1 MSILRTSRPAS
12 RPAPRSAPRLLLGLV
27 IGAFVVPATLT
38 GCSFAVN
45 STPTISADD
54 FAKQVGDA
62 VVEQLKVPRPIVDC
76 GDDPIDV
83 VEGKVV
89 HCDFSAEDDPSAIYD
104 SQTTISDVHGT
115 DFHIDT
121 KIDDAPKAG

>member
-1 MSILRTSRPAS
+1 MSILRT
-12 RPAPRSAPRLLLGLV
+12 PRLLPALLL
-27 IGAFVVPATLT
+27 GAFVLPLGLS
-38 GCSFAVN
+38 GCSFSFGSN
-45 STPTISADD
+45 PTISADD
-54 FAKQVGDA
+54 FARQVGDA

-89 HCDFSAEDDPSAIYD
+89 HCDFSAEDDPTAIYD
-104 SQTTISDVHGT
+104 SQTTISDVHGS